1 MHGVRTMARQRAKSW
16 MDSFGETQTD
26 LCNIWAAKQ
35 RAENKYVPSDYGQ
48 RKAAFQRY
56 KRGTFV
62 NGWKQSLLDYREA
75 ARRPRDVATPARAV
89 KRVREP
95 EPYSSAMPL
104 SVSVTEH
111 SALPPEESPATPTEA
126 IHDWP
131 GITAAMWPCATPL
144 SQRDNE
150 PLLSATPPSEEVL
163 PADVCLP
170 CSDASRESEDVLPA
184 DVSLQELR
192 LVTVNVDGLGCHYS
206 LTPKERIKKIL
217 EIITSTMPDF
227 LLMQEVTMPM
237 YETIRSSLGRHWKV
251 YRRRQQSEN
260 YFNVTA
266 TKWLEKAGDKFSSR
280 LFPSSENGRHIL
292 TVRRGP
298 WAVMNVHAESGPSKQ
313 SCEERVKQLLL
324 MSQSHE
330 RDDDDRVQILAGDMN
345 ARTGEDQCLY
355 DEGWT
360 DAWWQ
365 VMESEDASRG
375 RSAWTWYREGQKVAR
390 YDRVYMHS
398 SNRFNVECTH
408 IERLTTVLPEYTDHV
423 ALHVVVRLVALTPI
437 PASRVLPDDG
447 EPTSNPNSTG
457 VVEQVGPCQ
466 PSLDI
471 PTRCL
476 HSFAH
481 DDLRVTDIARCAKEA
496 AEHFR
501 ERVERCKQSPLAEKD
516 LEPHLLPAWED
527 VPPLCGFRPAKPRIG
542 GKQYKIAKD
551 SAATGSRSRVRDP
564 AATGLREMTKHR
576 QDYAK
581 WLIWTK
587 RCGLSEEAFLSE
599 CRTTHEMDYTQDSYD
614 SLPACLRG
622 KQAVE
627 EMEPSSRQVE
637 PSSRRRGTKEPKR
650 SNQAVDGCSRGD
662 RCNKLE
668 HLRRRCMARA
678 IRDAAKDAGRLMF
691 SSFLQSRLIREGES
705 NVQQFLAEQA
715 DQVVEG
721 LMSLKGARKSRIDS
735 LQKCWQLMFDEQKLD
750 DVQMKTLGMLKA
762 VLFLQ
767 YHIQNTDITVN
778 ICECVLY
785 V

>member
-1 MHGVRTMARQRAKSW
+1 MLAHFKV
-16 MDSFGETQTD
+16 DGETRD
-26 LCNIWAAKQ
+26 RFN
-35 RAENKYVPSDYGQ
+35 V
-48 RKAAFQRY
+48 
-56 KRGTFV
+56 V
-62 NGWKQSLLDYREA
+62 ND
-75 ARRPRDVATPARAV
+75 DCV
-89 KRVREP
+89 
-95 EPYSSAMPL
+95 
-104 SVSVTEH
+104 
-111 SALPPEESPATPTEA
+111 
-126 IHDWP
+126 
-131 GITAAMWPCATPL
+131 AAMWPCATPL
-144 SQRDNE
+144 PERAPHCYQSKPVRPIAAVSE
-150 PLLSATPPSEEVL
+150 VPSLPATPPSEDVL

-251 YRRRQQSEN
+251 YKRRQQSEN
-260 YFNVTA
+260 YFNATA

-437 PASRVLPDDG
+437 PASRVLPDD
-447 EPTSNPNSTG
+447 
-457 VVEQVGPCQ
+457 
-466 PSLDI
+466 I

-481 DDLRVTDIARCAKEA
+481 DDLRVTDIAHRAKEA
-496 AEHFR
+496 AEHFPR
-501 ERVERCKQSPLAEKD
+501 A
-516 LEPHLLPAWED
+516 
-527 VPPLCGFRPAKPRIG
+527 CGA
-542 GKQYKIAKD
+542 
-551 SAATGSRSRVRDP
+551 
-564 AATGLREMTKHR
+564 L
-576 QDYAK
+576 
-581 WLIWTK
+581 
-587 RCGLSEEAFLSE
+587 
-599 CRTTHEMDYTQDSYD
+599 
-614 SLPACLRG
+614 
-622 KQAVE
+622 
-627 EMEPSSRQVE
+627 
-637 PSSRRRGTKEPKR
+637 
-650 SNQAVDGCSRGD
+650 
-662 RCNKLE
+662 
-668 HLRRRCMARA
+668 
-678 IRDAAKDAGRLMF
+678 
-691 SSFLQSRLIREGES
+691 
-705 NVQQFLAEQA
+705 
-715 DQVVEG
+715 
-721 LMSLKGARKSRIDS
+721 
-735 LQKCWQLMFDEQKLD
+735 
-750 DVQMKTLGMLKA
+750 
-762 VLFLQ
+762 
-767 YHIQNTDITVN
+767 
-778 ICECVLY
+778 
-785 V
+785 

>member
-35 RAENKYVPSDYGQ
+35 RAENKRVPSEYRE
-48 RKAAFQRY
+48 RKAAFERY
-56 KRGTFV
+56 KSGTFV
-62 NGWKQSLLDYREA
+62 QGWKQSLLDYREA

-111 SALPPEESPATPTEA
+111 SALPPEESPATLTEA

-131 GITAAMWPCATPL
+131 GIIAAMRPCATPL

-150 PLLSATPPSEEVL
+150 PLLSATPPSEDVL

-251 YRRRQQSEN
+251 YKRRQQSEN

-481 DDLRVTDIARCAKEA
+481 DELRVTDIARCAKEA
-496 AEHFR
+496 AKHFR

-516 LEPHLLPAWED
+516 REPHLLPAWED

-551 SAATGSRSRVRDP
+551 PAATGSRSRVRDP

-581 WLIWTK
+581 WREWASS
-587 RCGLSEEAFLSE
+587 CGLSEEAFLSE
-599 CRTTHEMDYTQDSYD
+599 CRTTDEMDYDQCGYG

-622 KQAVE
+622 KQAVRPVE

-637 PSSRRRGTKEPKR
+637 PSSRRHGTKQSKR
-650 SNQAVDGCSRGD
+650 GETNVHGD
-662 RCNKLE
+662 RCTRKE
-668 HLRRRCMARA
+668 HLRRMCMARA
-678 IRDAAKDAGRLMF
+678 IRDAAKDAGR
-691 SSFLQSRLIREGES
+691 RLTREGES
-705 NVQQFLAEQA
+705 NDQQFLAEQA
-715 DQVVEG
+715 EQVAEG

-735 LQKCWQLMFDEQKLD
+735 LQKCWQRMFDEQKLD

-762 VLFLQ
+762 VLFL
-767 YHIQNTDITVN
+767 
-778 ICECVLY
+778 
-785 V
+785 

>member
-1 MHGVRTMARQRAKSW
+1 
-16 MDSFGETQTD
+16 
-26 LCNIWAAKQ
+26 
-35 RAENKYVPSDYGQ
+35 
-48 RKAAFQRY
+48 
-56 KRGTFV
+56 
-62 NGWKQSLLDYREA
+62 
-75 ARRPRDVATPARAV
+75 
-89 KRVREP
+89 
-95 EPYSSAMPL
+95 
-104 SVSVTEH
+104 
-111 SALPPEESPATPTEA
+111 
-126 IHDWP
+126 
-131 GITAAMWPCATPL
+131 
-144 SQRDNE
+144 
-150 PLLSATPPSEEVL
+150 
-163 PADVCLP
+163 
-170 CSDASRESEDVLPA
+170 
-184 DVSLQELR
+184 
-192 LVTVNVDGLGCHYS
+192 
-206 LTPKERIKKIL
+206 
-217 EIITSTMPDF
+217 
-227 LLMQEVTMPM
+227 MPM

-251 YRRRQQSEN
+251 YKRRQQSEN

-481 DDLRVTDIARCAKEA
+481 DELRVTDIARCAKEA
-496 AEHFR
+496 AKHFR

-551 SAATGSRSRVRDP
+551 PAATGSRSRVRDP

-581 WLIWTK
+581 WLTWIE

-637 PSSRRRGTKEPKR
+637 PSSRRHGTKEPKR

-668 HLRRRCMARA
+668 LLRRRCMARA
-678 IRDAAKDAGRLMF
+678 IRDAAKDAGRLMLR
-691 SSFLQSRLIREGES
+691 SFLQSRLIREGES

-762 VLFLQ
+762 VLFL
-767 YHIQNTDITVN
+767 
-778 ICECVLY
+778 
-785 V
+785 

>member
-26 LCNIWAAKQ
+26 LLNIWAAQQ
-35 RAENKYVPSDYGQ
+35 RDENKRVPSEYRE
-48 RKAAFQRY
+48 RKAAFERY
-56 KRGTFV
+56 KSGTFV
-62 NGWKQSLLDYREA
+62 QGWKQSLLDYREA

-150 PLLSATPPSEEVL
+150 PLLSATPPSEDVL

-251 YRRRQQSEN
+251 YKRRQQSEN

-266 TKWLEKAGDKFSSR
+266 TKWPEKVGDKFSSR

-324 MSQSHE
+324 TSQSHE

-365 VMESEDASRG
+365 VMEPEDASRG
-375 RSAWTWYREGQKVAR
+375 ISACTWYREGQKVAR

-437 PASRVLPDDG
+437 PASRVLPDD
-447 EPTSNPNSTG
+447 
-457 VVEQVGPCQ
+457 
-466 PSLDI
+466 I

-481 DDLRVTDIARCAKEA
+481 DDLRVTDIAHRAKEA
-496 AEHFR
+496 AEHFPR
-501 ERVERCKQSPLAEKD
+501 A
-516 LEPHLLPAWED
+516 
-527 VPPLCGFRPAKPRIG
+527 CGA
-542 GKQYKIAKD
+542 
-551 SAATGSRSRVRDP
+551 
-564 AATGLREMTKHR
+564 L
-576 QDYAK
+576 
-581 WLIWTK
+581 
-587 RCGLSEEAFLSE
+587 
-599 CRTTHEMDYTQDSYD
+599 
-614 SLPACLRG
+614 
-622 KQAVE
+622 
-627 EMEPSSRQVE
+627 
-637 PSSRRRGTKEPKR
+637 
-650 SNQAVDGCSRGD
+650 
-662 RCNKLE
+662 
-668 HLRRRCMARA
+668 
-678 IRDAAKDAGRLMF
+678 
-691 SSFLQSRLIREGES
+691 
-705 NVQQFLAEQA
+705 
-715 DQVVEG
+715 
-721 LMSLKGARKSRIDS
+721 
-735 LQKCWQLMFDEQKLD
+735 
-750 DVQMKTLGMLKA
+750 
-762 VLFLQ
+762 
-767 YHIQNTDITVN
+767 
-778 ICECVLY
+778 
-785 V
+785 

>member
-35 RAENKYVPSDYGQ
+35 RAENKRVPSEYRE
-48 RKAAFQRY
+48 RKAAFERY
-56 KRGTFV
+56 KSGTFV
-62 NGWKQSLLDYREA
+62 QGWKQSLLDYREA

-111 SALPPEESPATPTEA
+111 SALPPEESPATP
-126 IHDWP
+126 
-131 GITAAMWPCATPL
+131 CATPL

-150 PLLSATPPSEEVL
+150 PLLSATPPSEDVL

-251 YRRRQQSEN
+251 YKRRQQSEN

-398 SNRFNVECTH
+398 SNRFNVKCTQ

-437 PASRVLPDDG
+437 PASRVLPDD
-447 EPTSNPNSTG
+447 
-457 VVEQVGPCQ
+457 
-466 PSLDI
+466 I

-481 DDLRVTDIARCAKEA
+481 DDLRVTDIAHRAKEA
-496 AEHFR
+496 AEHFPR
-501 ERVERCKQSPLAEKD
+501 A
-516 LEPHLLPAWED
+516 
-527 VPPLCGFRPAKPRIG
+527 CGA
-542 GKQYKIAKD
+542 
-551 SAATGSRSRVRDP
+551 
-564 AATGLREMTKHR
+564 L
-576 QDYAK
+576 
-581 WLIWTK
+581 
-587 RCGLSEEAFLSE
+587 
-599 CRTTHEMDYTQDSYD
+599 
-614 SLPACLRG
+614 
-622 KQAVE
+622 
-627 EMEPSSRQVE
+627 
-637 PSSRRRGTKEPKR
+637 
-650 SNQAVDGCSRGD
+650 
-662 RCNKLE
+662 
-668 HLRRRCMARA
+668 
-678 IRDAAKDAGRLMF
+678 
-691 SSFLQSRLIREGES
+691 
-705 NVQQFLAEQA
+705 
-715 DQVVEG
+715 
-721 LMSLKGARKSRIDS
+721 
-735 LQKCWQLMFDEQKLD
+735 
-750 DVQMKTLGMLKA
+750 
-762 VLFLQ
+762 
-767 YHIQNTDITVN
+767 
-778 ICECVLY
+778 
-785 V
+785 